1 MKTLKNKLTVFLLA
15 GILLSFQSPFPEDF
29 TLAWSTYLGGE
40 SSWDQ
45 ARDVCVDKLGNVIV
59 VGGTASLNFPTTAS
73 AYDTSFNGGGTQIG
87 SAGLC
92 DVFVTKYSSTGQLL
106 WSTYVGGPNYD
117 RAYAVGTD
125 SRGNIIIAGRAG
137 PGFPVTK
144 DAVQPFFQGVRAG
157 PYGLQNAFVAKLSAD
172 GSQLLW
178 STFLGVGAMVR
189 DFDLDSQGNIVAAF
203 GSDPG
208 SGNPPADWFKKAY
221 QSKRR
226 GKIES
231 GVVKLKADGKQV
243 FWATWFGGSGDESSE
258 VGISVDMQDRVY
270 ITGNTKSTDLT
281 IVGSHSDSTYNGG
294 WDGYLAVFSSDGSH
308 LICSTYLG
316 GSDDDFVLN
325 THALAVDKKGQ
336 AYVHCATSSNNFP
349 TTPGVFSRTLKG
361 NVDIAL
367 VKIDILTGKILLGTY
382 IGGSKLDNADG
393 IFVDNVGNVF
403 ISGETESVD
412 FPVTD
417 NAFQPVKEFG
427 VDAFILLLKPDFS
440 NMFYST
446 FFGGINDDRFRSGF
460 LGEDG
465 ALYGIGTCS
474 GAGFPVKN
482 ASQPDYAGGGG
493 VGDAIVVKFNRDY
506 SIREKK

>member
-1 MKTLKNKLTVFLLA
+1 MLFR
-15 GILLSFQSPFPEDF
+15 S
-29 TLAWSTYLGGE
+29 
-40 SSWDQ
+40 
-45 ARDVCVDKLGNVIV
+45 
-59 VGGTASLNFPTTAS
+59 
-73 AYDTSFNGGGTQIG
+73 
-87 SAGLC
+87 
-92 DVFVTKYSSTGQLL
+92 
-106 WSTYVGGPNYD
+106 
-117 RAYAVGTD
+117 
-125 SRGNIIIAGRAG
+125 
-137 PGFPVTK
+137 
-144 DAVQPFFQGVRAG
+144 
-157 PYGLQNAFVAKLSAD
+157 
-172 GSQLLW
+172 
-178 STFLGVGAMVR
+178 LGVGAMVR

-393 IFVDNVGNVF
+393 IFVDNV
-403 ISGETESVD
+403 E
-412 FPVTD
+412 
-417 NAFQPVKEFG
+417 
-427 VDAFILLLKPDFS
+427 
-440 NMFYST
+440 
-446 FFGGINDDRFRSGF
+446 
-460 LGEDG
+460 
-465 ALYGIGTCS
+465 IGR
-474 GAGFPVKN
+474 
-482 ASQPDYAGGGG
+482 ASC
-493 VGDAIVVKFNRDY
+493 
-506 SIREKK
+506 RERV